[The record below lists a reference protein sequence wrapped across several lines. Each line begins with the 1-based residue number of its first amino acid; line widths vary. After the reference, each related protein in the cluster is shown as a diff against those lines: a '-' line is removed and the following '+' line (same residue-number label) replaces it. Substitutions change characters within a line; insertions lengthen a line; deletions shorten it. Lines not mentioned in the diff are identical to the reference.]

1 MTHLATSLSLLSLVL
16 GIFLTL
22 SIWRRTVYQ
31 RASNKATMHR
41 SISQTAIVRY
51 FQVLSFGHLISLD
64 TKLLTSGHSEVLE
77 GHRLPRKLKLHIV
90 WVCAGSNSYLK
101 QIIEF
106 GHKIIHG
113 NIFITHFENH
123 FLRLLLLNNRLGHHC
138 RHPPVTRIA
147 I

>member
-64 TKLLTSGHSEVLE
+64 TRACLYQGLQRE
-77 GHRLPRKLKLHIV
+77 G
-90 WVCAGSNSYLK
+90 
-101 QIIEF
+101 IITIKE
-106 GHKIIHG
+106 
-113 NIFITHFENH
+113 
-123 FLRLLLLNNRLGHHC
+123 
-138 RHPPVTRIA
+138 
-147 I
+147 

>member
-77 GHRLPRKLKLHIV
+77 GHGFPGQLELHIV
-90 WVCAGSNSYLK
+90 WVC
-101 QIIEF
+101 
-106 GHKIIHG
+106 
-113 NIFITHFENH
+113 T
-123 FLRLLLLNNRLGHHC
+123 
-138 RHPPVTRIA
+138 TRYSDL
-147 I
+147 